1 MESINKIQIGT
12 NQYQI
17 GSTVNTDFAN
27 ALIGGENLLRCTRYP
42 EVTTDT
48 NKIDNS
54 WEYGKFVATELDG
67 KTSGNYVP
75 YVNIENCPANPEA
88 EPCGALILDGG
99 VGVSQ
104 TSNGLAAC
112 MATVFD
118 KYRNVSKGGNTDSV
132 TTISRWPV
140 TFSFYCKSA
149 SSSDGEIIASPFFE
163 ETGEQFTVPS
173 DSWKKVSITREVLS
187 GTTSSLS

>member
-48 NKIDNS
+48 NKIYCS
-54 WEYGKFVATELDG
+54 WEYGKFAGTDLEG
-67 KTSGNYVP
+67 KISGEYVP
-75 YVNIENCPANPEA
+75 YTNIENCPANPEA
-88 EPCGALILDGG
+88 EPCGALILEGG
-99 VGVSQ
+99 VGFSQ
-104 TSNGLAAC
+104 TSNGLVTC

-118 KYRNVSKGGNTDSV
+118 KFRNTSKGGNTDS
-132 TTISRWPV
+132 TTEISRWPV

-149 SSSDGEIIASPFFE
+149 SSSDGEITASPFFE
-163 ETGEQFTVPS
+163 EEREQFTVPF
-173 DSWKKVSITREVLS
+173 DSWKKVSITRDILS
-187 GTTSSLS
+187 GSTSTLS